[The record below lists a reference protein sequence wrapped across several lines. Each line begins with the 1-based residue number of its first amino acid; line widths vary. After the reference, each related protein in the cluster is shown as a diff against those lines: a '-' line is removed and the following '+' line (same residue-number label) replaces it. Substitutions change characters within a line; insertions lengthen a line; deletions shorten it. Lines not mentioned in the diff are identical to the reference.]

1 MGIDP
6 SNDRLEPFYIRMRQL
21 GMILLSHTGRERAL
35 EAGDQDF
42 GNPLLL
48 RKPLDLGVR
57 VVALHSACDGSSADL
72 DSARRE
78 EVPSFDLFLRLLED
92 PKYERLL
99 FGEISTLTFYR
110 NAGGPLRKLLE
121 RPDLHDRF
129 VNGSDYPIPAINFVL
144 RTSTLASEGFITDG
158 ERAYLNEIYGYNP
171 LLFDLAVKR
180 TVRHPVTGTKLADCV
195 FAVPEDLR

>member
-57 VVALHSACDGSSADL
+57 VVALHSACDGSSEAKTVVQAVR
-72 DSARRE
+72 SI
-78 EVPSFDLFLRLLED
+78 LRSIL
-92 PKYERLL
+92 RHN
-99 FGEISTLTFYR
+99 R
-110 NAGGPLRKLLE
+110 N
-121 RPDLHDRF
+121 F
-129 VNGSDYPIPAINFVL
+129 
-144 RTSTLASEGFITDG
+144 T
-158 ERAYLNEIYGYNP
+158 
-171 LLFDLAVKR
+171 AVFSS
-180 TVRHPVTGTKLADCV
+180 GTKR
-195 FAVPEDLR
+195 P